1 MTCPEETPERMSG
14 IYIIVALTL
23 LIYGVT
29 MLRCLLC

>member
-1 MTCPEETPERMSG
+1 MTCPEKAPERMSG
-14 IYIIVALTL
+14 IYIIVVLAL